1 MNSKDLQYS
10 IAGNSRLETFISQQV
25 SLLTTIIRK
34 ASSFINRSEIEKSQA
49 RYKMK
54 RQLRA
59 QAQLQQD
66 IVSTL
71 PVETKLGLGMYHFM
85 D

>member
-1 MNSKDLQYS
+1 MNSKDLQYG
-10 IAGNSRLETFISQQV
+10 IAGNSKLETFISQQV
-25 SLLTTIIRK
+25 SLLTTIISK
-34 ASSFINRSEIEKSQA
+34 ASSFMIRFEIEKSQA
-49 RYKMK
+49 RYKIK

-71 PVETKLGLGMYHFM
+71 PLETKLGLGMYRFM